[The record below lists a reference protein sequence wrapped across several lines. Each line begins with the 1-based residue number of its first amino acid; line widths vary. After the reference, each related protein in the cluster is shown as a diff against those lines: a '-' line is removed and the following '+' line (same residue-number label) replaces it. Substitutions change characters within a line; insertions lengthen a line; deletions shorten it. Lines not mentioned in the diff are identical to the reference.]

1 MEKCFCFIPAKS
13 NSERLKN
20 KNNLLLNGQPL
31 YYYPIKCAVKSRLFD
46 SEDIIFSS
54 DSEQMN
60 INAAA
65 IGAHITYIRSKKLTE
80 NNIGIVHV
88 LLDFLEQRP
97 KYKKYKYAFISLPT
111 SPLTRPQDYIKSLA
125 IIEQENSNTLLSVSK
140 NSNSIFQSMSI
151 EKGLL
156 KPVFEETFASKKV
169 NSAYD
174 TYHPNGCVHIIR
186 IDKLISEGS
195 YVINPISAYEM
206 ESNYGVDIDT
216 ESDFNY
222 SQYLIK
228 NNLIDFSWT

>member
-31 YYYPIKCAVKSRLFD
+31 YYYPIKCAVKSKLFD

-60 INAAA
+60 RNAAA
-65 IGAHITYIRSKKLTE
+65 YGANVPYVRPENLTE

-97 KYKKYKYAFISLPT
+97 KYKEYEYAFISLPT
-111 SPLTRPQDYIKSLA
+111 APLTRPLDYIKSLNT
-125 IIEQENSNTLLSVSK
+125 IKREKSNTLLSISK

-156 KPVFEETFASKKV
+156 KPVFEKSFLSKKV

-222 SQYLIK
+222 AQYLIK
-228 NNLIDFSWT
+228 NNLIDFSWI